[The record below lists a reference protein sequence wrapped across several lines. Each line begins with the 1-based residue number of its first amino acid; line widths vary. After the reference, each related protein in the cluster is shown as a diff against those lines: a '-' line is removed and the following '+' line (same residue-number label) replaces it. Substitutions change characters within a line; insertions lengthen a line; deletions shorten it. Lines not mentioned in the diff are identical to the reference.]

1 MNSHY
6 KRAMEA
12 VSLSPEARERIQARM
27 ERSGKGRRTLR
38 RLALA
43 AAAAALVFA
52 ITISATTNVEGTYPH
67 GIDPAIARSLAPVGL
82 SCTDQGV
89 TITVESAAVKNGQ
102 LFFYF
107 TIGDGGSGLLD
118 YGVEITSDVLN
129 DWNFDLVG
137 HTKTSGTETTYG
149 IQILGYDE
157 QSGTYG
163 FLGSLK
169 IQNEL
174 GIATDPSGMRAVMSI
189 TQLAVGLPD
198 GAEALEEARKTC
210 VPSGGVDVLEGSWEI
225 EFPTG
230 GS

>member
-27 ERSGKGRRTLR
+27 DRSGKGRRTLR

-52 ITISATTNVEGTYPH
+52 ITISATANVEGTYPH

-118 YGVEITSDVLN
+118 YGVEITG
-129 DWNFDLVG
+129 DWDFDLIG
-137 HTKTSGTETTYG
+137 QTKTSGTETASG
-149 IQILGYDE
+149 FQILGYGE

-198 GAEALEEARKTC
+198 GAEALEEACKTC

-230 GS
+230 GT